1 MASIDDE
8 ILRATGGP
16 TIQAGLALH
25 FSRTTSESLQDAER
39 RWLGEAPQ
47 NSVDASI
54 ADMWNEFL
62 PGTGSLSDRKL
73 TYWIGQ

>member
-16 TIQAGLALH
+16 TIQAGLASH

-39 RWLGEAPQ
+39 RWLNAPPQ
-47 NSVDASI
+47 SSAFAST

-62 PGTGSLSDRKL
+62 PGSGSLSDRKL

>member
-1 MASIDDE
+1 MANINDE
-8 ILRATGGP
+8 ILRVTGGP
-16 TIQAGLALH
+16 TVQEGLASH

-39 RWLGEAPQ
+39 RWLNAVPQ
-47 NSVDASI
+47 SSTFASI

-73 TYWIGQ
+73 TYWVGL